1 LKSRTGKEKTR
12 ARLVDSTSSL
22 VISFMYLLTICWVA
36 PVAPM
41 IITWILDLPFTSFMI
56 LWASGLPFLSLA
68 WYYFLRLEK
77 RIKQTN

>member
-1 LKSRTGKEKTR
+1 MKNREGKEKR

-22 VISFMYLLTICWVA
+22 VISFVYLLTICWVA

-41 IITWILDLPFTSFMI
+41 IITWIFDLPFTSFMI

-68 WYYFLRLEK
+68 WYYFFKTRK
-77 RIKQTN
+77 KTKQTD